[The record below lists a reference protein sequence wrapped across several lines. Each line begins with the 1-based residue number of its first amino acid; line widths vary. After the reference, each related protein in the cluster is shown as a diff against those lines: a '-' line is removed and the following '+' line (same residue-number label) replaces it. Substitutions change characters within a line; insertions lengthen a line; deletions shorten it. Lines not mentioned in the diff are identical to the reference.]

1 MSNVEILIQVQ
12 KECKKQLKRQKIYGN
27 IFLVVDFFLNI
38 STVSASVLLS
48 GYQEYRIAT
57 ITILSF
63 LNVVFTVLN
72 KKIFNFQDKET
83 QLLIHLETL
92 NDIFSLFENGTVSID
107 KQYKIKNS
115 VTKIM
120 KYLKLDTTLYI
131 INQHENRD
139 LLLEDIIER
148 LGENENNQI

>member
-1 MSNVEILIQVQ
+1 MNIEIISQVQ
-12 KECKKQLKRQKIYGN
+12 KECQKQLKRQKIYGN
-27 IFLVVDFFLNI
+27 IFLVVDFLLNI

-48 GYQEYRIAT
+48 NFQDYRIAV

-63 LNVVFTVLN
+63 SSVVFTVLS

-92 NDIFSLFENGTVSID
+92 TDIFIIFENATVSID
-107 KQYKIKNS
+107 KQYKIKTS

-120 KYLKLDTTLYI
+120 KYLKLDATLYI
-131 INQHENRD
+131 TNQHENRD

-148 LGENENNQI
+148 LGEN